1 MSAWQDLLKSP
12 GALALPD
19 LAVDLRD
26 DGHGNAELLPVER
39 QDEALTVRVPW
50 WEHVGAGN
58 VIALI
63 WDNDILE
70 RIEGAYHVVT
80 EEEASPPVKPGPDF
94 TLAIPASYWD
104 SVAEGEDK
112 RFLLGYGA
120 RQAGSDDWEFAENSF
135 YVRIDRQAPGGSE
148 GALGKVVF
156 PGDVEAR
163 GHILESDFIDGVLR
177 ISVSGYDGRR
187 LGDQI
192 TLTITDRIVSVTE
205 GPFKVESETAPTEV
219 TLSLTNVQALFDSI
233 PISFTYQVKD
243 LAGNVS
249 VVSLAHDLLTLRLTE
264 TLPAP
269 KVEGVNEYDELDFNT
284 LGDAPVKVI
293 VTPDCAWLG
302 KTLELIWVGL
312 TANDTSLAPVLNRI
326 ETLTAED
333 LAADLEFELDNSHA
347 AQALQGSAT
356 VLYRISDEPWRTSV
370 SYTVKLTGA
379 FVLEAPEIV
388 EAHAGWLDPEDV
400 PISGATVQIQPYKHM
415 VAGDRLLL
423 AWEGRNGL
431 DQPDNHQWS
440 LVVDGVGVI
449 EHVVPTERVAA
460 LLGGSLNLYYTL
472 VTAGGAQSL
481 SPIRDWRIP
490 NVLRRPEVEKA
501 SGDDKDQLDFHSDFI
516 DATHVKVFVARYPGM
531 RENEEISV
539 LWVGEEDEQ
548 SILAPVVRWGRKSI
562 LKRQGFTYQ
571 SPWKKVTM
579 RAAEVFEVP
588 IGVLMASIGKTVSVS
603 YLVKPAEG
611 EDEYPSNALALKVSP
626 QERDDLQAPQYMSF
640 GGDVPK
646 FSLSYKGIKAND
658 KVDVH
663 WQAEGGEYR
672 KATVEVYQDG
682 RYFLILVD
690 KTWAEADRRKT
701 VLANYSFLVDPSK
714 PETRQF
720 SPASSFQ
727 PD

>member
-1 MSAWQDLLKSP
+1 MAGSSEN
-12 GALALPD
+12 GTLALPD
-19 LAVDLRD
+19 LVVDLRD

-39 QDEALTVRVPW
+39 QDEALTVKVPW

-58 VIALI
+58 VIALR
-63 WDNDILE
+63 WDGQVFE
-70 RIEGAYHVVT
+70 GVAGAYHVVT
-80 EEEASPPVKPGPDF
+80 PEEANPPIEPGPDF

-135 YVRIDRQAPGGSE
+135 YVRIDRQVPGGSE

-156 PGDVEAR
+156 PDEVEAR

-177 ISVSGYDGRR
+177 ISVSGYVGRQ

-192 TLTITDRIVSVTE
+192 TLTMADGVESVSE

-219 TLSLTNVQALFDSI
+219 TLSLKKLQALFDSI

-243 LAGNVS
+243 LTGNVS
-249 VVSLAHDLLTLRLTE
+249 VVSLAHDSLTLRLTE
-264 TLPAP
+264 TLLAP
-269 KVEGVNEYDELDFNT
+269 RVEGVNERDELDFNV

-293 VTPDCAWLG
+293 VTPDSAWLG

-312 TANDTSLAPVLNRI
+312 TANDTSLPPVFDGI
-326 ETLTAED
+326 ETLTEED

-356 VLYRISDEPWRTSV
+356 VLYRISGAPWRTSDT
-370 SYTVKLTGA
+370 YTVKVTGT

-388 EAHAGWLDPEDV
+388 EAPDQWLDPEALPEQV
-400 PISGATVQIQPYKHM
+400 ATLRILPGKHIK
-415 VAGDRLLL
+415 VGDQLLL
-423 AWEGRNGL
+423 KWHGCNADNKPIN
-431 DQPDNHQWS
+431 DQWP
-440 LVVDGVGVI
+440 LEVKDGGPFDQIVGKDKV
-449 EHVVPTERVAA
+449 EA
-460 LLGGSLNLYYTL
+460 LRGGSLELSYALTSK
-472 VTAGGAQSL
+472 GGAVSL
-481 SPIRDWRIP
+481 SPSRGWRVP

-501 SGDDKDQLDFHSDFI
+501 FGDDKDQLDFHQDFI
-516 DATHVKVFVARYPGM
+516 DATHVKVTVARYPGM
-531 RENEEISV
+531 KENEEV
-539 LWVGEEDEQ
+539 AVRWVGEEEE
-548 SILAPVVRWGRKSI
+548 SGVWARVVRWARKGG
-562 LKRQGFTYQ
+562 LKRTDFTYQ
-571 SPWKKVTM
+571 SPWKRVVTPGDL
-579 RAAEVFEVP
+579 VFEVP
-588 IGVLMASIGKTVSVS
+588 IGVLMAFIGKTVSVS
-603 YLVKPAEG
+603 YLVKPAG
-611 EDEYPSNALALKVSP
+611 GGDEDPSDVLALNVLP
-626 QERDDLQAPQYMSF
+626 QARDDLQAPQYMSF

-646 FSLSYKGIKAND
+646 FSLRYDGIKAND

-690 KTWAEADRRKT
+690 KAWAEADRRKT
-701 VLANYSFLVDPSK
+701 VFANYSILVDPSK